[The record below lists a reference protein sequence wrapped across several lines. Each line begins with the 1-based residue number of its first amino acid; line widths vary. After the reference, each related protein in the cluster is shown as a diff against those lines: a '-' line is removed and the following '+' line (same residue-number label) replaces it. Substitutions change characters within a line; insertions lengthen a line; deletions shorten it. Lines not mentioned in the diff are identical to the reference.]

1 MSAMTQ
7 RKGMR
12 IKGIYAHLDCLLAG
26 IERLK
31 SEGITGYEVLSPLP
45 RHEILEAVYEGRP
58 SPVRWWTMCG
68 AILGVTTGFLL
79 TSMTHTQWP
88 MINPGGKPVVSLIPF
103 AVIMFECTILFGAL
117 ATFLGMIF
125 NAGLPSFGLDR
136 SVRDPRVSDAS
147 FGIVFPDAPTAD
159 LERIRSILESSG
171 AMEVT
176 QGDDTIYEVPNA

>member
-1 MSAMTQ
+1 
-7 RKGMR
+7 
-12 IKGIYAHLDCLLAG
+12 
-26 IERLK
+26 
-31 SEGITGYEVLSPLP
+31 
-45 RHEILEAVYEGRP
+45 
-58 SPVRWWTMCG
+58 MCG

-117 ATFLGMIF
+117 ATFLGMIV
-125 NAGLPSFGLDR
+125 NAGLPSFGLDAAIQ
-136 SVRDPRVSDAS
+136 DPRVSDAH
-147 FGIVFPDAPTAD
+147 FGIVFPNAPESD
-159 LERIRSILESSG
+159 LERIRGVLESTG